1 MSPDATIT
9 LFQYGLAG
17 VVIFALAGVVV
28 FLYKE
33 LKEERTK
40 NEVLQ
45 DKRLQDALAI
55 NDRVTGPLREQRE
68 LSQKIYDVVAI
79 LVNRQNGGDR

>member
-1 MSPDATIT
+1 MTPDATIT

-17 VVIFALAGVVV
+17 VVIFALAGVVI

-33 LKEERTK
+33 LKEERAK

-45 DKRLQDALAI
+45 DKRLQDALTI
-55 NDRVTGPLREQRE
+55 NDKVTGPLREQRE

-79 LVNRQNGGDR
+79 FVNRQNGGDR